1 MTQLELQLEDIE
13 EAVLALMI
21 RVNTLEHENIN
32 LRQENKE
39 LRWRL
44 IEQD

>member
-1 MTQLELQLEDIE
+1 MTQLELQLDDIE

-21 RVNTLEHENIN
+21 RINQLEHDNET

>member
-1 MTQLELQLEDIE
+1 MQQLELKLDDIE

-21 RVNTLEHENIN
+21 RINQLEHDNET

>member
-1 MTQLELQLEDIE
+1 MQQLETKLDDIE

-21 RVNTLEHENIN
+21 RINRLEDENQN